1 MLLWPRASKMCKMAK
16 KIDIFCLSPLC
27 KGSSIVEEGNR
38 SALDGRGYADP
49 RLVIGSLP
57 LRTTI
62 RNGDKEEVCYT
73 ILSGRLAD
81 VASCKQLGPEAVTF
95 YDAQDSKF
103 ACKAAEK
110 KTQLLAEAG
119 ARDLNIAG
127 LRNIQIHPQIQPKYS
142 LARCRP
148 NTPKYR
154 QINDVEV
161 FACACIRLTHRIPE
175 AWLSVC
181 FAVRPCLRRA
191 SPAAARAR
199 LHGPCGVARGGSGG
213 VVCALGPPRRRRTGG
228 ARRV

>member
-1 MLLWPRASKMCKMAK
+1 MCKMAK

-154 QINDVEV
+154 QIHDVAVAV
-161 FACACIRLTHRIPE
+161 FACACIRLSHRYLKLGS
-175 AWLSVC
+175 A
-181 FAVRPCLRRA
+181 FALPFAHVF
-191 SPAAARAR
+191 
-199 LHGPCGVARGGSGG
+199 GG
-213 VVCALGPPRRRRTGG
+213 RRRRRRGLASKGRAVSLAAALVSAPLVLPAGGDAGGG
-228 ARRV
+228 ARRMWDRGDV